1 MATSGKL
8 TRKSLSIEVKKRLLE
23 EVDKGKKKLDICRDY
38 GIAKSTLS
46 TILKSRKKLECLE
59 DVAPE
64 RKRARTAKHS
74 EVDEALLMW
83 FKQKSAMNVPIGGPL
98 MKTKA
103 NEFAKELGIV
113 DWEASEGW
121 LHRFKERHGLVFK
134 TICGESASV
143 SPALT
148 EKWFK
153 ERLPALLQRYK
164 PCDIFNVDETGLF
177 YQCLPNKTFSFRGE
191 KASRPVK
198 DSKQRLTILVGANMD
213 GSEKV
218 DLLIIGKFANPRCFK
233 GIRSFPAQYSHNKK
247 AWMTSDIWTKW
258 IRAFNNKM
266 KYKNRNVALVIDNCP
281 AHPHVKDLT
290 NVEVVYLPATTT
302 SKTQPCDQGIIQAL
316 KRRYRSYILQKF
328 IHCID
333 NEEEFKPHVLDAM
346 TLARRAWEEVS
357 HTTIANCF
365 KHCSFVSGSDEDE
378 PSDSMDDCDDSDLY
392 MHLSEHLAEPV
403 SDATLLRQE
412 YVSVDDDID
421 TCAELES
428 SEIVQMI
435 SQHITNE
442 EEEDVNMC
450 DGEISKPSEKEVGE
464 AFQVLR
470 NHFLYSDNTEEQLLS
485 LNKLQRA
492 VDQTFL
498 ANKQQTRITDYFS

>member
-1 MATSGKL
+1 MATSGKS

-103 NEFAKELGIV
+103 NEFAKEL
-113 DWEASEGW
+113 
-121 LHRFKERHGLVFK
+121 
-134 TICGESASV
+134 
-143 SPALT
+143 
-148 EKWFK
+148 
-153 ERLPALLQRYK
+153 
-164 PCDIFNVDETGLF
+164 
-177 YQCLPNKTFSFRGE
+177 
-191 KASRPVK
+191 
-198 DSKQRLTILVGANMD
+198 
-213 GSEKV
+213 
-218 DLLIIGKFANPRCFK
+218 GKFANPRCFK

-392 MHLSEHLAEPV
+392 VHLSEHLAKPV

-442 EEEDVNMC
+442 EEENVDMC